1 MLKQFSEFVS
11 SFHYSYEA
19 LNREPPINLKPAER
33 GIWLGKD
40 KRKVFLGRFAHRNLQ
55 KRFEDATD
63 PDERDSMTFN
73 RMVECLKKVFRSN
86 SNTTLSNFK
95 FRKLSQ
101 GSKESFELFAL
112 RVKKEAENGNF
123 SCDHEHAML
132 RRQ

>member
-1 MLKQFSEFVS
+1 MESQNQSSGGKFDPNIYNDNVLEQFSEFVS

-73 RMVECLKKVFRSN
+73 RMVECLKNRSKYSQW
-86 SNTTLSNFK
+86 SNYSDSIEPRQPK
-95 FRKLSQ
+95 R
-101 GSKESFELFAL
+101 
-112 RVKKEAENGNF
+112 KKE
-123 SCDHEHAML
+123 
-132 RRQ
+132 Q